1 MDCDRAFLS
10 LIDNRSQFICAEMT
24 RHQSLFSP
32 DPNEPLLLGTA
43 RIALE
48 WGVCPYTM
56 STFHGKPVC
65 LPDSPYIVADKS
77 YFCIKDFR
85 QISTFAA
92 RPFVTGYPSMVSYIE
107 IPLTSISGHI
117 LGSYCVV
124 DNRERDFLHPDSMR
138 IIRETT
144 SAISQYLN
152 MKRADAGKSRSERM
166 MDGLRHFVG
175 TERRDSLLGT
185 GASSSSAIPAGPFDL
200 DVFSSASQTDV
211 LSHKPSRI
219 ELAQSSDV
227 SHDEIIRINRLNY
240 LLSSVIAKPF
250 TFRFGNFVSG
260 GTWPPPSSDKHDGIH
275 GHVKFR
281 SSI

>member
-10 LIDNRSQFICAEMT
+10 LIDNQSQFICAEMT
-24 RHQSLFSP
+24 RHQSLFST
-32 DPNEPLLLGTA
+32 DPNEPLFLGTS

-56 STFHGKPVC
+56 SIFHGKPAC

-85 QISTFAA
+85 QISTFAT
-92 RPFVTGYPSMVSYIE
+92 RPFVVGYPSMVSYIE

-138 IIRETT
+138 TIRETA

-152 MKRADAGKSRSERM
+152 MKRVEAGKSRSERM
-166 MDGLRHFVG
+166 MDGLRNFVG
-175 TERRDSLLGT
+175 TERRDSRLESRPAET
-185 GASSSSAIPAGPFDL
+185 GVIPTGPFDL
-200 DVFSSASQTDV
+200 DVFSPASQTNGTTHLNNMLDT
-211 LSHKPSRI
+211 
-219 ELAQSSDV
+219 AQSSDV
-227 SHDEIIRINRLNY
+227 STRRNVT
-240 LLSSVIAKPF
+240 S
-250 TFRFGNFVSG
+250 
-260 GTWPPPSSDKHDGIH
+260 
-275 GHVKFR
+275 R
-281 SSI
+281 SH